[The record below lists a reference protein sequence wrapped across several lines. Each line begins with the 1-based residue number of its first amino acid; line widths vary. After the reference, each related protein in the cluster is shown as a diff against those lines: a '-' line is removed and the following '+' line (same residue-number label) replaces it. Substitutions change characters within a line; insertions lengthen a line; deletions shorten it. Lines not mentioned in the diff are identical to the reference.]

1 MSALTR
7 PARLLAASALVAA
20 TAGMTL
26 LAGAPAYADTV
37 TVNYSCD
44 TPLGTQTGDVDVTV
58 NVPAT
63 AAVGDTVTVTVDT
76 TAFPLSVPIDLAAGS
91 ITPSADLAVSGA
103 QSGTL
108 HVTGPANPDPVPAGG
123 QVQLSQL
130 SGDLTLTAAGQTD
143 LTPGNIT
150 TSVATIFGTF
160 TIVCTPTAAPAV
172 AAAVTAS

>member
-7 PARLLAASALVAA
+7 RPAAILAATVLAAA
-20 TAGMTL
+20 TAGITL
-26 LAGAPAYADTV
+26 FGSPAYADTV

-44 TPLGTQTGDVDVTV
+44 TPIGTQTGDVDVTV
-58 NVPAT
+58 NAPAT

-76 TAFPLSVPIDLAAGS
+76 SAFPLSVPIDLAAGS

-103 QSGTL
+103 QTGTL

-123 QVQLSQL
+123 QVQLSEL

-150 TSVATIFGTF
+150 SIVATDFGTF
-160 TIVCTPTAAPAV
+160 TIVCTPTAAPGV
-172 AAAVTAS
+172 AASITAS

>member
-1 MSALTR
+1 MSVLAR
-7 PARLLAASALVAA
+7 PARLLAASALAAA
-20 TAGMTL
+20 TAGVTL
-26 LAGAPAYADTV
+26 FTGAPAYADTV

-44 TPLGTQTGDVDVTV
+44 TPLGTQTGDVNVTV
-58 NVPAT
+58 NAPAG

-76 TAFPLSVPIDLAAGS
+76 SAFPLSVPIDLAAGS

-103 QSGTL
+103 QTGTL

-123 QVQLSQL
+123 QVQLSEL

-150 TSVATIFGTF
+150 TIVDTAFGTF
-160 TIVCTPTAAPAV
+160 TIVCTPTATPAV
-172 AAAVTAS
+172 AASITAS